1 MEVRELLDKYE
12 YCGDDAKIV
21 MGSALEALNGT
32 DSPLGVPKVKE
43 LLSLMDENIPVPER
57 DADKPFMMSIEG
69 TFHIGGRGTVATGT
83 VDTGK
88 IKAGEDVE
96 IVGY

>member
-12 YCGDDAKIV
+12 YNGDEAEIV

-32 DSPLGVPKVKE
+32 GSDLGVPKVLE
-43 LLSLMDENIPVPER
+43 LLEKMDTTIPVPER

-69 TFHIGGRGTVATGT
+69 TF
-83 VDTGK
+83 
-88 IKAGEDVE
+88 
-96 IVGY
+96 